1 MIKSFDFNVL
11 FEYATRG
18 YDGKHHVYHRF
29 VDGPCGCVHAKHP
42 NGCRDIVHIC
52 SCGAYTVETR
62 CGNDFISA
70 YNLQKFLGHFPPGQC
85 PQRELY
91 EFPLENEYLLVPS
104 GERVSMSSL

>member
-11 FEYATRG
+11 FEYATKS

-70 YNLQKFLGHFPPGQC
+70 YNLQKFLGHFPSGQC

-91 EFPLENEYLLVPS
+91 EFPLENEYL
-104 GERVSMSSL
+104 